1 MEYRTLHETNNQN
14 TLYGLT
20 ICEDDEANDRHAI
33 NTADIVITID
43 EYIDSRAEL
52 RKEIRKRTLV
62 FLKKV
67 VADLEN
73 EISKE

>member
-1 MEYRTLHETNNQN
+1 MEYRTLHETNDQN
-14 TLYGLT
+14 TQYGFT
-20 ICEDDEANDRHAI
+20 ICEDDEANERYAI

-43 EYIDSRAEL
+43 EFIDSRAEL
-52 RKEIRKRTLV
+52 RKEIRKRTLA
-62 FLKKV
+62 FLKRA